1 MWAMV
6 GAGLGSDLVG
16 RVFGDGELPTS
27 ESESELQDDDEN
39 LPEDGEGGFVD
50 AEDDEGYAVL

>member
-1 MWAMV
+1 MV

-27 ESESELQDDDEN
+27 ESESELGSESES
-39 LPEDGEGGFVD
+39 LSESTVE
-50 AEDDEGYAVL
+50 